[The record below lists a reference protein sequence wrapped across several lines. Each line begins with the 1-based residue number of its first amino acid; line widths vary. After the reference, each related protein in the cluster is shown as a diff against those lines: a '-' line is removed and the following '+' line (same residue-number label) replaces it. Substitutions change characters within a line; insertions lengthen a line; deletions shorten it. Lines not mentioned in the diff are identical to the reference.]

1 MPSVEKHVEYCVK
14 NFGRENEALCY
25 QVNSWMDAPSRDV
38 GSRHRIFRHDLERTI
53 LMAIIEFLSKEE
65 YEKFLSHF
73 EGLKDGEKRVVE
85 FHTPK
90 FKEGKLEKTEE
101 EKWKNKAGLI
111 ANIVIQHLMLD
122 GLLTQRDLDTIM
134 HKGLNLNVNMI
145 LKEIKEEQRKIRLQT
160 QTKFFGSGTITI
172 TVLSLLC
179 GFICSTILFGSMGL
193 FEIGIVS
200 IVPLFLVT
208 VLLSLPFVFLFV
220 LIFPIL
226 SKGTQKKANK

>member
-25 QVNSWMDAPSRDV
+25 QVNSWMDAPSRDL
-38 GSRHRIFRHDLERTI
+38 GSRHRILRHDLERTI

-73 EGLKDGEKRVVE
+73 EGLKEGEQGVVE

-145 LKEIKEEQRKIRLQT
+145 LKEIEEEQRKISLQN
-160 QTKFFGSGTITI
+160 QTKFFGSDTITI

>member
-25 QVNSWMDAPSRDV
+25 QVNSWMDAPSRDL
-38 GSRHRIFRHDLERTI
+38 GSRHRILRHDLERTI

-73 EGLKDGEKRVVE
+73 EGLKEGEKRVVE

-90 FKEGKLEKTEE
+90 FNEGKLEETEE

-122 GLLTQRDLDTIM
+122 GLLTQRDLDRM
-134 HKGLNLNVNMI
+134 LHKGLNLNVNMI
-145 LKEIKEEQRKIRLQT
+145 LKEIKEEQRKISLQT
-160 QTKFFGSGTITI
+160 QTKFFGSDITF
-172 TVLSLLC
+172 TVISLLC

>member
-25 QVNSWMDAPSRDV
+25 QVNSWMDAPSRDL
-38 GSRHRIFRHDLERTI
+38 GSRHRILRHELERTI

-65 YEKFLSHF
+65 YEKFLSQF
-73 EGLKDGEKRVVE
+73 EGLKEGEHKGLE

-90 FKEGKLEKTEE
+90 FKEGKLAKTEE

-200 IVPLFLVT
+200 IVPLLIMT
-208 VLLSLPFVFLFV
+208 VLLSLPFIFLFV